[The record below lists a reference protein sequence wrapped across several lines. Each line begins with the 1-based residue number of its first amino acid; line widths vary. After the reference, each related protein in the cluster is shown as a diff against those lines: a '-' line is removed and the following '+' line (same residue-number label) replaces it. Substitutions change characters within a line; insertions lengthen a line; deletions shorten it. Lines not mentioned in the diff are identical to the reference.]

1 MLLINRIAVNS
12 LKSMFLKFRTELLL
26 HQAEWRKFP
35 YCSLLKC
42 QLISWNND
50 TNFNSFSYR
59 KSMGGQAIQASASN
73 FRPPIS
79 THHHHHHQPHLGSNI
94 NTHNH
99 NHMDNDDEGVDV
111 VGLDSSDTYSHH
123 SKSIL
128 LFRVSYFVIYV

>member
-1 MLLINRIAVNS
+1 
-12 LKSMFLKFRTELLL
+12 
-26 HQAEWRKFP
+26 
-35 YCSLLKC
+35 
-42 QLISWNND
+42 
-50 TNFNSFSYR
+50 
-59 KSMGGQAIQASASN
+59 MGGQAIQASASN

-79 THHHHHHQPHLGSNI
+79 THHHHGHHQPHLGSNI

-128 LFRVSYFVIYV
+128 FRVSHFVICILLNFVFYLSFSNQAS

>member
-1 MLLINRIAVNS
+1 
-12 LKSMFLKFRTELLL
+12 
-26 HQAEWRKFP
+26 
-35 YCSLLKC
+35 
-42 QLISWNND
+42 
-50 TNFNSFSYR
+50 
-59 KSMGGQAIQASASN
+59 MGGQAIQASASN

-79 THHHHHHQPHLGSNI
+79 THHHHHSHHQPHLGSNI

-128 LFRVSYFVIYV
+128 FTYLEFWHNIRPI